1 MKLSIVISVYNN
13 EDNLEILYDDLYE
26 KVLSKIDYEYEIVMV
41 NDGSADRSYEKME
54 LLAGRDPNIKIF
66 SLSRNFGA
74 HAADLCGL
82 VNCTGDCA
90 VTKSADC
97 QEPSEMILEMVE
109 SWKKGNNVVLAVRTD
124 REEGFFDKLFA
135 NTYYWLVRKMALKN
149 MPEKGFDQYLV
160 DRKVI
165 RVLSELDE
173 KNSAVTAQILWCGFK
188 TDKVYY
194 VRRKR
199 EIGKSGWTLKK
210 KFRLVMDS
218 LFGFSTVPITIVS
231 TIGAISILGSL
242 LWAIIVLIG
251 KLKGDIPVEGWTTL
265 FIFNLL
271 SFGVIMMTFGIL
283 GGYLWRMFDAVRDR
297 PNYIIEKENKI

>member
-1 MKLSIVISVYNN
+1 MKLSIVVSVYNN
-13 EDNLEILYDDLYE
+13 ENNLDIFYEDLHE

-41 NDGSADRSYEKME
+41 NDGSADKSYEKME
-54 LLAGRDPNIKIF
+54 LLAENDPNIKII

-74 HAADLCGL
+74 HAAELCGL
-82 VNCTGDCA
+82 ANCTGDCA
-90 VTKSADC
+90 VIKSPDC

-135 NTYYWLVRKMALKN
+135 NTYYWIIRKIALKN
-149 MPEKGFDQYLV
+149 MPEKGFDIYLI

-173 KNSAVTAQILWCGFK
+173 KNSMVTAQILWCGFK

-194 VRRKR
+194 VRKKR

-210 KFRLVMDS
+210 KVRLVMDS

-231 TIGAISILGSL
+231 SIGVLSILGSFV
-242 LWAIIVLIG
+242 WAIIVLVG

-271 SFGVIMMTFGIL
+271 SFGIIMMTLGIL
-283 GGYLWRMFDAVRDR
+283 GGYLWRMFDAVRNR